1 MTPAA
6 LDWVARFRRYMNT
19 ERRLSAHTDSNYARD
34 LAALVKYCDRNG
46 LEDWTALDNQHVRV
60 FAAHSHAGGLSPRSV
75 QRRLSAVRS
84 FYEFLLR
91 ENQPRRGEVNTGGPA
106 DREGASDETS
116 ARKPGA
122 RDEPA
127 LLSGVR
133 RNPAHDVRA
142 PKAAKRLP
150 ETLDPDQMARLLDIK
165 ADEQPG
171 PFVLRDRAIMELLY
185 SSGLRL
191 AELVGLD
198 MGDLDLAEGMVQ
210 VLGKGQ
216 KTRLVPVGSV
226 AVKVLKEWLLQRAA
240 LAKPEE
246 KALFIGR
253 GGRRLG
259 PRAIQTRVAHWAR
272 RQGLSMHVYPHL
284 FRHSFATHLLES
296 SRELRGVQELLGH
309 ADISTTQVYT
319 HLDFQHLARI
329 YEASHPRARRKG

>member
-1 MTPAA
+1 MKPAA
-6 LDWVARFRRYMNT
+6 LEWVARFRRYMNS

-34 LAALVKYCDRNG
+34 LAALVKYCDRTG
-46 LEDWTALDNQHVRV
+46 LEEWSALDTQHIRV

-84 FYEFLLR
+84 FYEFLIR
-91 ENQPRRGEVNTGGPA
+91 ENHERPNG
-106 DREGASDETS
+106 S
-116 ARKPGA
+116 AT
-122 RDEPA
+122 
-127 LLSGVR
+127 LSGVR
-133 RNPAHDVRA
+133 HNPAHDVRA

-150 ETLDPDQMARLLDIK
+150 ETLDPDQMARLLDIQSDDGP
-165 ADEQPG
+165 ANRGPG
-171 PFVLRDRAIMELLY
+171 HRSFVLRDRAIMELLY

-198 MGDLDLAEGMVQ
+198 VEHLQLAEGMVR
-210 VLGKGQ
+210 VLGKGS
-216 KTRLVPVGSV
+216 KTRIVPVGSV
-226 AVKVLKEWLLQRAA
+226 AIDVLKKWLLERAA
-240 LAKPEE
+240 VAKPEE
-246 KALFIGR
+246 KSLFVGR
-253 GGRRLG
+253 GGKRLG
-259 PRAIQTRVAHWAR
+259 PRAIQIRVAQWAR

-329 YEASHPRARRKG
+329 YESSHPRARKKG